1 MSKIQQ
7 IFNNNKA
14 LITYITAGDPDLETT
29 KDIIFELNNDG
40 VDIIEIGIPFS
51 DPLADGPVIQEASQR
66 ALKNGVN
73 LRKIFNTLESIKG
86 RIHTPLVLMGYYN
99 SIFNYGEDKFIED
112 CKHTGISGVI
122 IPDLPFDEEIEFYEK
137 LKENGIDGILL
148 VAPNTSEERLKEIS
162 NYATGFLYCVS
173 LMGVTGDSRGPVE
186 YINEYVQKIRKYVN
200 IPLAI
205 GFGIDT
211 PEKVK
216 LIINYVDGIIVG
228 SALIKIIDKNKE
240 NKNKMFEEIKTF
252 IQNLKVW

>member
-1 MSKIQQ
+1 HMSKIQQ

-99 SIFNYGEDKFIED
+99 SIFNY
-112 CKHTGISGVI
+112 
-122 IPDLPFDEEIEFYEK
+122 
-137 LKENGIDGILL
+137 
-148 VAPNTSEERLKEIS
+148 
-162 NYATGFLYCVS
+162 
-173 LMGVTGDSRGPVE
+173 
-186 YINEYVQKIRKYVN
+186 
-200 IPLAI
+200 
-205 GFGIDT
+205 
-211 PEKVK
+211 
-216 LIINYVDGIIVG
+216 
-228 SALIKIIDKNKE
+228 
-240 NKNKMFEEIKTF
+240 
-252 IQNLKVW
+252 

>member
-7 IFNNNKA
+7 IFKNNKA

-86 RIHTPLVLMGYYN
+86 RINTPLVLMGYYN

-162 NYATGFLYCVS
+162 SHATGFLYCVS
-173 LMGVTGDSRGPVE
+173 LMGVTGDTRGPVE

>member
-162 NYATGFLYCVS
+162 SHATGFLYCVS
-173 LMGVTGDSRGPVE
+173 LMGVTGDTRGPVE

>member
-7 IFNNNKA
+7 IFKNNKA

-86 RIHTPLVLMGYYN
+86 RINTPLVLMGYYN

-162 NYATGFLYCVS
+162 SHATGFLYCVS
-173 LMGVTGDSRGPVE
+173 LMGVTGDTRGPVE

-200 IPLAI
+200 IPIAI

-240 NKNKMFEEIKTF
+240 NKNKMFEEIQTF